1 MFVEEIRLGVSVGKE
16 DGLVSKYEII
26 LMFLWIVYEEN
37 DNGLMLVN
45 GRRLKE
51 YVVLIM
57 KKDGGDE
64 FQN

>member
-1 MFVEEIRLGVSVGKE
+1 MFVEEIRLGVSVGRE

-26 LMFLWIVYEEN
+26 LMFLWIVYKEN

-57 KKDGGDE
+57 EKDGGDE

>member
-1 MFVEEIRLGVSVGKE
+1 MFVEEIRLGVSVGRE